1 MKVQTNLRTE
11 EVAAKLRKLGPSF
24 YPFEFR
30 NGAKAELL
38 DQSALV
44 IHESRAAGIFPVL
57 DRHFQGRWPSVS
69 CLDVDCHEGWF
80 SLQMA
85 QRGARLIE
93 GIDVRS
99 EWIEKAN
106 FIRNAAEFA
115 NATYRIGD
123 LFDLTP
129 ARDGVFDLTLF
140 LGIFYHLEDP
150 VRGFRLVRALTK
162 EVCVVEGQVARHQ
175 GRVTTAWGKRDELRA
190 GPACSVIDA
199 DPNHTS
205 PGSAI
210 CMVPSLEAL
219 QKIVRA
225 AGFTRTELVR
235 PTAGMHE
242 QFLAFDRVMLFA
254 FV

>member
-11 EVAAKLRKLGPSF
+11 EVTAKLRKLGPWF
-24 YPFEFR
+24 YPFEFQ

-44 IHESRAAGIFPVL
+44 IHESRAAGIFPIL

-69 CLDVDCHEGWF
+69 CLDVACHEGWF
-80 SLQMA
+80 SLQIA
-85 QRGARLIE
+85 QRGARLVE
-93 GIDVRS
+93 GIDVRP
-99 EWIEKAN
+99 ERIEKAN
-106 FIRNAAEFA
+106 FIRDAAGFVNAR
-115 NATYRIGD
+115 YRIGD

-129 ARDGVFDLTLF
+129 ARDGAFDLSLF

-150 VRGFRLVRALTK
+150 VRGFRLMRALTK
-162 EVCVVEGQVARHQ
+162 EVCVVEGQVARHW
-175 GRVTTAWGKRDELRA
+175 GSETTAWGKSDELRA
-190 GPACSVIDA
+190 GPACVVIDA

-225 AGFTRTELVR
+225 AGFTRTEIIR
-235 PTAGMHE
+235 PAAGMHE